1 MNDTKN
7 ISRRYS
13 AFSVMQTI
21 TGCAPISRA
30 SISRQTGLSKQT
42 VSEIVLQLKKDGWVK
57 ETGRTKGHV
66 GRTAVTYELVSE
78 AAYII
83 SVDLGGTKVRLAIAD
98 ISCNI
103 LCEAT
108 ELTDPRGAKDVV
120 VQIARLC
127 KQTAK
132 ENNIRFD
139 KCFYAVVGVPGVP
152 DQQTGKIFLAP
163 NISGLD
169 SFDFKTE
176 LSEQLGVPVQVE
188 NDVNLAVVGEHWA
201 GCAENIDN
209 LAYIALGTGVGAGI
223 MIGGE
228 LVRGSTGMAGE
239 LGFLPFGHD
248 PFDAK
253 SRSIGALE
261 RSIGSLGICTRY
273 KELSSTEKTV
283 QEIIDLA
290 ANNEPHAKK
299 TLLELAQNLARV
311 ITTLGVVVNPS
322 LIILGGSIGLR
333 DELIDPLIP
342 AVELCFPYPLKIE
355 KSALGNHAAL
365 IGGASIGLSHLHQ
378 MLFAADLDGADIE
391 LPKLTMITG
400 LGDQHAQ

>member
-1 MNDTKN
+1 MKDNKN

-21 TGCAPISRA
+21 TSCAPISRA

-42 VSEIVLQLKKDGWVK
+42 VSEIVLQLKNDGWVQ

-83 SVDLGGTKVRLAIAD
+83 SVDLGGTKVRIAIAD

-108 ELTDPRGAKDVV
+108 QLTDPRGAEAVV
-120 VQIARLC
+120 TQIANLC
-127 KQTAK
+127 KHTAHEHK
-132 ENNIRFD
+132 IDFS

-152 DQQTGKIFLAP
+152 DNESGKIHLAP
-163 NISGLD
+163 NIAGLD
-169 SFDFKTE
+169 SFDFKTV
-176 LSEQLGVPVQVE
+176 LSEKLNIPVQVE

-209 LAYIALGTGVGAGI
+209 LAYIALGTGVGAGL

-239 LGFLPFGHD
+239 LGFLPFGHN
-248 PFDAK
+248 PFDVE
-253 SRSIGALE
+253 SRSTGALE
-261 RSIGSLGICTRY
+261 RSIGSIGICKRY
-273 KELSSTEKTV
+273 KELSDTDKTV
-283 QEIIDLA
+283 QEIVDLA
-290 ANNEPHAKK
+290 ANNESHAKQ
-299 TLLELAQNLARV
+299 TLQELAQNLARV
-311 ITTLGVVVNPS
+311 VTTLGVVVNPS

-333 DELIDPLIP
+333 DELIDLLIP

-355 KSALGNHAAL
+355 KSTLGSHAAL

-391 LPKLTMITG
+391 LPKLTMITDFG
-400 LGDQHAQ
+400 EQHAK